1 MCFYPWYC
9 GLASKSTIRTIQ
21 WRSVP
26 KGRWDARVPLL
37 ACLNVHFLSVSY
49 VILQIMQQMS
59 DHRYDKLTVPDDIA
73 ANCIYMNL
81 PNKGHVLLH
90 CTTEEYPESVKVT
103 DPAHAVAE
111 RPFTV
116 TDATCLWKDELTNR
130 KGGTALA
137 ARLCCCPSCSNL
149 WETIGQRRRGS
160 ACNRNCDFIDRGLA
174 VLCEVTFCG
183 HDRKSLSLLPPVMAS
198 REEKRLGNA
207 AHAE

>member
-1 MCFYPWYC
+1 MTSAEKECLSAPVFSISPPPTPSPPDLVWPAEKMCFYLWYC

-130 KGGTALA
+130 KEGPL
-137 ARLCCCPSCSNL
+137 
-149 WETIGQRRRGS
+149 
-160 ACNRNCDFIDRGLA
+160 
-174 VLCEVTFCG
+174 
-183 HDRKSLSLLPPVMAS
+183 
-198 REEKRLGNA
+198 
-207 AHAE
+207 